1 MGRVGVGVKWEM
13 NRGGGGIVDTLLGS
27 FRNYVA
33 DGSVNVADSA
43 D

>member
-13 NRGGGGIVDTLLGS
+13 NRGGGIVDTLSGS